1 MYVDHWLKLYAYW
14 CSKKNVCASRN
25 PTSPHHASALQ
36 AERAGL
42 LSDWIV
48 ALLDCWVDGLLG
60 RCAVRLFG
68 CCAVG
73 LYGRVSVTIFNRKW
87 IQNAAKMVPKWCQ
100 NRSGQGLRGASE
112 PNSEQAEY
120 QTSKTLTRPRPF
132 EAQSLQNGA
141 KSGPK
146 IDPKRVYIRCRNRC

>member
-1 MYVDHWLKLYAYW
+1 MIHMQYTT
-14 CSKKNVCASRN
+14 SISIVCASRN

-48 ALLDCWVDGLLG
+48 TLLDCWVDGLLG
-60 RCAVRLFG
+60 RCVVRLFG
-68 CCAVG
+68 CCVVG

-112 PNSEQAEY
+112 PKSEQAEY
-120 QTSKTLTRPRPF
+120 QTSKTLTRSRF
-132 EAQSLQNGA
+132 LEGQSSQNGPQM
-141 KSGPK
+141 GPK
-146 IDPKRVYIRCRNRC
+146 IDPKTVQFRCCNRC